1 MVHIASLCKVYLGL
15 DDGSVLMYDEKLP
28 SGLSTEIPTSVRFV
42 PLVEYVDAKQISSSL
57 LAIERIEMAETDQA
71 TVTIQQ
77 PTKTTHEL
85 WVGQTSGFVTV
96 LNAETLTVITYIY
109 NPFDISRLPNQV
121 AFLVTNH
128 LHNIYYDDSESCENS
143 DTVCIPQN
151 GILTVYGAVYE
162 GQFVTRW
169 NVKKRRAAESCNCE
183 KHLGGEGTLP
193 WYNNI
198 AILP

>member
-15 DDGSVLMYDEKLP
+15 DDGSVLMYDDELP
-28 SGLSTEIPTSVRFV
+28 SGLSTETPTSVRFV
-42 PLVEYVDAKQISSSL
+42 PLMEYVDIKQISSSL
-57 LAIERIEMAETDQA
+57 LAIERIEAVETDQA
-71 TVTIQQ
+71 TIQQ

-109 NPFDISRLPNQV
+109 NPFDLSRLPSQV

-143 DTVCIPQN
+143 DMVCVPQN

-169 NVKKRRAAESCNCE
+169 NVKKRRAAESYNYE
-183 KHLGGEGTLP
+183 KHLEGGEGMFP
-193 WYNNI
+193 WYNDI
-198 AILP
+198 VILP